1 MTFKLPHFPVP
12 DFSQNGRFKW
22 TILAFILAII
32 FVGGVLIWQ
41 LFETKP
47 ERWCQIAESAAPENI
62 NACLAVLV
70 KLIDVKDHVLIGV
83 TGTLA
88 LTVLSLA
95 VVALGVRLS
104 GSGPGG
110 TSVNISEKDT
120 TISTPDASVTVP
132 TPPSEETR

>member
-1 MTFKLPHFPVP
+1 MTWPKIPLP
-12 DFSQNGRFKW
+12 DFTVHGRFKW
-22 TILAFILAII
+22 TILAFGFAVI
-32 FVGGVLIWQ
+32 FVGAILVWQ

-47 ERWCQIAESAAPENI
+47 ERWCQLAEAATPENT

-88 LTVLSLA
+88 LTVLSIV

-110 TSVNISEKDT
+110 TSVSISESDT
-120 TISTPDASVTVP
+120 VIKTPDMSLTVP
-132 TPPSEETR
+132 TPPSEEIK